1 MEMIIAVFIF
11 CVFALA
17 VYGAF
22 LDHRRKIIISRIEAE
37 AESNE
42 IVENVLQRLKENENG
57 LEDIYERT
65 EKPESETFTDKQKED
80 ILYMIDQRI
89 INYDLQ
95 LKKIINNLEKNTLSR
110 KPIPF
115 PPPPDSFFRKPSESS
130 PRK

>member
-1 MEMIIAVFIF
+1 MEMTIVIALLIVIS
-11 CVFALA
+11 VL
-17 VYGAF
+17 VGIKLRMEYENDDR
-22 LDHRRKIIISRIEAE
+22 LRSILRRL
-37 AESNE
+37 NE
-42 IVENVLQRLKENENG
+42 
-57 LEDIYERT
+57 T

-95 LKKIINNLEKNTLSR
+95 LKKIINNLEKNTLSS

>member
-1 MEMIIAVFIF
+1 MIIVI
-11 CVFALA
+11 ALLI
-17 VYGAF
+17 V
-22 LDHRRKIIISRIEAE
+22 ISVDLGIKLRMEY
-37 AESNE
+37 
-42 IVENVLQRLKENENG
+42 ENIDRLECILQRLKEM
-57 LEDIYERT
+57 